1 MSKKKTNSP
10 ENQAEESQ
18 DKQQA
23 QQEMAD
29 SVQTDAPQPEQPEA
43 EQPETQE
50 PADDEARKKYDS
62 LNEKYLRTLAEYD
75 NYRKR
80 SIRER
85 ESIYPEARADAAA
98 KFLPVMDNLERALSI
113 ETEKNP
119 FYDGVVLVKKQL
131 DEVFTKLGIEV
142 IEAGEGT
149 AFDPELHEAVMHVED
164 ENLGENVIAQ
174 ELQKGYKMGDRIIR
188 HSMVKVAN

>member
-1 MSKKKTNSP
+1 MSKKKTKET
-10 ENQAEESQ
+10 ENQTEERQ
-18 DKQQA
+18 ETPQTQEEPQTEQPQA
-23 QQEMAD
+23 AQ
-29 SVQTDAPQPEQPEA
+29 EQPEA
-43 EQPETQE
+43 EKPETAE
-50 PADDEARKKYDS
+50 NEAEEKYKS

-80 SIRER
+80 SIREQ
-85 ESIYPEARADAAA
+85 ESIYPEARAGVAV

-113 ETEKNP
+113 ETEKTP

-131 DEVFTKLGIEV
+131 DEVFAKLGVEPID
-142 IEAGEGT
+142 AGEGT

-164 ENLGENVIAQ
+164 ESLGENVIAQ
-174 ELQKGYKMGDRIIR
+174 ELQKGYRMGDRIIR

>member
-1 MSKKKTNSP
+1 MEDMEKNP
-10 ENQAEESQ
+10 VQEEAQEQAEE
-18 DKQQA
+18 
-23 QQEMAD
+23 
-29 SVQTDAPQPEQPEA
+29 QTEAPA
-43 EQPETQE
+43 EESAE
-50 PADDEARKKYDS
+50 DEAKKKYDS

-98 KFLPVMDNLERALSI
+98 AFLPVMDNLERALGI

-131 DEVFTKLGIEV
+131 DDVFAKLGLEV
-142 IEAGEGT
+142 IEAGAGT
-149 AFDPELHEAVMHVED
+149 PFDPQLHNAVMHVED
-164 ENLGENVIAQ
+164 EELEENVIV
-174 ELQKGYKMGDRIIR
+174 EEFQKGYKIGDRIVR